1 MYLTSVIS
9 NIADI
14 SLVAVGIPARNH
26 TVPTLYSQNKNVAR
40 SPYTAM
46 LPLIYKLHLDEFKI
60 QGPAKDTHNLRSK
73 SN

>member
-9 NIADI
+9 NTADI
-14 SLVAVGIPARNH
+14 SLLAVGIPARNH
-26 TVPTLYSQNKNVAR
+26 TVPSLYAHTHGPNAAR
-40 SPYTAM
+40 TPYTV
-46 LPLIYKLHLDEFKI
+46 IYKLHLDEFKI